1 MARKYRRKATRARR
15 RHRSKKRSRW
25 ALYMDRKLR
34 AKRPGRRR
42 SRSGRVY
49 YERRVNRS
57 D

>member
-1 MARKYRRKATRARR
+1 MARKRRARR
-15 RHRSKKRSRW
+15 RSKRRSRW

-34 AKRPGRRR
+34 AKRPGKRKSRR
-42 SRSGRVY
+42 GRIY